1 MREIIILIAIIIFV
15 IYLSINQ
22 KKSIESYNDYG
33 QCSNTR
39 NETEIN
45 NISNAFAN
53 AKKVYKLGTVGVDP
67 WGECPGF
74 LDQDANWIWFTPDA
88 EEKAPGAEFGGAT
101 FMYNWT
107 NNTQSNIEATI
118 NIIVDNES
126 YISVNDTNIGKQSG
140 GFGGKGGLF
149 KVTLQPGLNT
159 FSFNATNLGESANPG
174 GLLVTVV
181 DSNNN
186 KLFSSGDG
194 WKYTREKSLNE
205 TITSK
210 ELCEKAGGT
219 NYAYC
224 PETKT
229 HYCEG
234 VCGNTAT
241 CSSQSGLKYNACQ
254 SGSQYGTGSGNTG
267 VCPNNFPYKAF
278 GGKICYTK
286 KEYADNKSG
295 PCESWCT
302 NDENFGSGCGNPAF
316 KLCSDMSVSNEE
328 RNCFNLNYMNKRKI
342 LIAISYELGEN
353 TYENTKNQ
361 CLGIIQ
367 KNDQSANAYKAST
380 NNVRNE
386 IYSSVFI
393 YTGKRGGL
401 APDNIYKSC
410 SNDVNFFCK
419 WMPIQYEKY
428 YFIKNL
434 DNGRYLGYGNMNT
447 TTEKDIKGAVYMSP
461 EKDENGKWALSENNL
476 WDIKK
481 IKCNTY
487 TIQHK
492 KTGKYLSSTKPSSR
506 INFVTN
512 VYSDDQ
518 PVIKPEYNKYGDVYC
533 DTTCFQWFI
542 VPLPP
547 FRGYWHTTVKSRY
560 PAFLP
565 GDSWYD
571 CGRRYCYYNR
581 TPYPMRPCAPTQLG
595 GKQIP
600 YPWFQAM
607 RGNSGVCL
615 NATGCGYVQNQLIWK
630 RLKITVTIGNGQ
642 YDGTKTLDKLYLTN
656 NNKKVTSIKSFT
668 GEDFS
673 KGRSKTVEF
682 MIGLQQPYINGM
694 NITVGNDGVVITK
707 IVLEVYND
715 GTWQTILSSGQ
726 GKVWVKNKSHQ
737 YTFDR
742 VTL

>member
-1 MREIIILIAIIIFV
+1 MKGIIILIAIIIFI
-15 IYLSINQ
+15 IYLSIDQ
-22 KKSIESYNDYG
+22 KKGIESYNDYG
-33 QCSNTR
+33 KCSNTR
-39 NETEIN
+39 NTVETT
-45 NISNAFAN
+45 NIRDAFAN
-53 AKKVYKLGTVGVDP
+53 AKKVYNLGTVGMSP

-74 LDQDANWIWFTPDA
+74 LDQSANWIWFTPEAQD
-88 EEKAPGAEFGGAT
+88 KAPGAEFGGAT
-101 FMYNWT
+101 FMYNWI
-107 NNTQSNIEATI
+107 NNTQSNMEATI
-118 NIIVDNES
+118 NIIADNQS
-126 YISVNDTNIGKQSG
+126 YINVNDKNIGKQSG

-149 KVTLQPGLNT
+149 KVTLKPGLNT
-159 FSFNATNLGESANPG
+159 FVFNAINLGESANPA

-181 DSNNN
+181 DSNNR

-194 WKYTREKSLNE
+194 WKYIREKSLND

-210 ELCEKAGGT
+210 ELCDKAGGT

-224 PETKT
+224 SETNT
-229 HYCEG
+229 HYCQG

-254 SGSQYGTGSGNTG
+254 SNSESGLGSGN
-267 VCPNNFPYKAF
+267 
-278 GGKICYTK
+278 
-286 KEYADNKSG
+286 S
-295 PCESWCT
+295 
-302 NDENFGSGCGNPAF
+302 
-316 KLCSDMSVSNEE
+316 SVTNEE
-328 RNCFNLNYMNKRKI
+328 QNCFSLKYMNKRKI
-342 LIAISYELGEN
+342 LIAISHGLGEN
-353 TYENTKNQ
+353 TYKNTKDQ

-367 KNDQSANAYKAST
+367 KNDQSQNAYKASA
-380 NNVRNE
+380 NNIRNE

-419 WMPIQYEKY
+419 WMPIQYQKY

-434 DNGRYLGYGNMNT
+434 DNGRYLGYGDMNKK
-447 TTEKDIKGAVYMSP
+447 TEKHIKGAVYMSP
-461 EKDENGKWALSENNL
+461 EKDENGQWALSENNL

-512 VYSDDQ
+512 IYSDDQ
-518 PVIKPEYNKYGDVYC
+518 EVIEPEYNKYGDVYC
-533 DTTCFQWFI
+533 NTTCFQWFM

-547 FRGYWHTTVKSRY
+547 FRGYWHTTVKSQY

-565 GDSWYD
+565 KDSWYD
-571 CGRRYCYYNR
+571 CGNRYCYYNR
-581 TPYPMRPCAPTQLG
+581 TQYPMRPCAPTQLG

-607 RGNSGVCL
+607 VGNSGVCL
-615 NATGCGYVQNQLIWK
+615 NDTGCGYVQNRLIWK
-630 RLKITVTIGNGQ
+630 RLKITVTIGTGK
-642 YDGTKTLDKLYLTN
+642 YDGTTKINKLYLTN

-668 GEDFS
+668 GEDFES
-673 KGRSKTVEF
+673 GKSKTIEF
-682 MIGLQQPYINGM
+682 MIGLQEPYINGM

-715 GTWQTILSSGQ
+715 EAWQTILSSGQ
-726 GKVWVKNKSHQ
+726 VKVWVKNKSYQ